1 MLLDFWDELF
11 KSPFCDSVV
20 VNSGVVEVT
29 SGVVEVTLGVV
40 EVTSVVVDVVS
51 SMQRLS
57 PETQSSQDS
66 SIVGQFWNRMH
77 SDPKG

>member
-1 MLLDFWDELF
+1 VGN

-20 VNSGVVEVT
+20 VTSGVVEVT
-29 SGVVEVTLGVV
+29 SGVVDVTSGVVDVTSGVV
-40 EVTSVVVDVVS
+40 EVTSGVVDVVS

-77 SDPKG
+77 SDPEG